1 MSGARIRGEPGAGS
15 GRRRIGERP
24 GASPA
29 GVSVPARGSTRPLL
43 PCKFSRELP
52 LSAPLSEGASLRAEL
67 LAKSPSG
74 PGRPG
79 RWSAVRPGRAA
90 IWDLAGLGAPASSGP
105 ARPGPARG
113 CKGRWTRGRGLGRPW
128 PGPGRR
134 RGAGD
139 ASLRAHG
146 AASGRPL
153 APS

>member
-15 GRRRIGERP
+15 GRRRVGERP

-52 LSAPLSEGASLRAEL
+52 LSAPLSEGASPREEL

-105 ARPGPARG
+105 ARG
-113 CKGRWTRGRGLGRPW
+113 CKGRWTRGRDSADL
-128 PGPGRR
+128 GPGRVAVAGLGTR
-134 RGAGD
+134 R
-139 ASLRAHG
+139 
-146 AASGRPL
+146 
-153 APS
+153 

>member
-15 GRRRIGERP
+15 GRRRVGERP

-52 LSAPLSEGASLRAEL
+52 LSAPLSEGASPRAEL

-105 ARPGPARG
+105 ARPVGARAAGRAVGTRPTLARAGSPSRGWGPVVEGAR
-113 CKGRWTRGRGLGRPW
+113 CCLRPALG
-128 PGPGRR
+128 
-134 RGAGD
+134 A
-139 ASLRAHG
+139 
-146 AASGRPL
+146 
-153 APS
+153 